1 MRGNHEGAMTAFSG
15 TLERG
20 GDMPH
25 MDSCAGA
32 SLLDPLLSD
41 SRGWEKAS
49 GASKG
54 LGRVGGLGTEGALIL
69 RGEYN
74 FGASLEGRR
83 SVAKAC
89 RLPDA
94 YASPVSMMGGR
105 IPLPET
111 CVRERVRVDWP
122 TTSLPTSFP
131 GVHYQCLDEGVSD
144 EEVTDKG
151 VSEKEVSDE
160 EVTDE
165 GISDKVS
172 DKEVTD
178 EVTDEEDR
186 LEDRDKDIDEDGDAE
201 EELEIMKL
209 EESLGETFKENRKEN
224 VVELLEKR
232 VKHDRDES
240 ALSTPVPS
248 AKIRIV
254 NILFFFI
261 QV

>member
-1 MRGNHEGAMTAFSG
+1 
-15 TLERG
+15 
-20 GDMPH
+20 
-25 MDSCAGA
+25 
-32 SLLDPLLSD
+32 
-41 SRGWEKAS
+41 
-49 GASKG
+49 
-54 LGRVGGLGTEGALIL
+54 
-69 RGEYN
+69 
-74 FGASLEGRR
+74 
-83 SVAKAC
+83 
-89 RLPDA
+89 
-94 YASPVSMMGGR
+94 
-105 IPLPET
+105 
-111 CVRERVRVDWP
+111 VDWP

-131 GVHYQCLDEGVSD
+131 GVHYQCLDMGVSD
-144 EEVTDKG
+144 EEVSDKEVTDKGVSDEKVTDKG

-186 LEDRDKDIDEDGDAE
+186 LEDRDKDIDEDSDEE

-248 AKIRIV
+248 AKIRIG
-254 NILFFFI
+254 NILPSLFKYSRDKLWMRDDNIINFVSCDGVLTTPIGRELINHSLVRSSDIKAAKGEIGYITSIRKRGKFVYNLFI
-261 QV
+261 KKHSMRQLLQKV